1 MKTLFLL
8 AAILL
13 PSLGGLQ
20 ANPTETEFK
29 VYGACGMC
37 KDRIE
42 TAAMIDGVSFAEWSQ
57 DEQMLTLR
65 YDAEQ
70 VELEKV
76 HQRIADAGHDT
87 EKVRADD
94 EVYNSLP
101 ACCKYERKNAEKAE
115 EGSCCSS

>member
-1 MKTLFLL
+1 MKTLIFL
-8 AAILL
+8 AVILL
-13 PSLGGLQ
+13 PSLGALQ
-20 ANPTETEFK
+20 ANPAETEFK

-42 TAAMIDGVSFAEWSQ
+42 AAATIDGVSFAEWSQ
-57 DEQMLTLR
+57 DKQMLTLH
-65 YDAEQ
+65 YDADQ
-70 VELEKV
+70 VDLEKV

-101 ACCKYERKNAEKAE
+101 ACCHYERKDAEKAE